1 MSLIPLFMP
10 IVKPVSQIIE
20 DARHKARVQN
30 KQLAAEM
37 GVSPADLSK
46 SIAGKRS
53 FDLFRVVKA
62 NEDFQRELYT
72 ELLAALDQRVE
83 RDLVAALIGRVDELL
98 AVVGRRQ
105 VKAEL
110 RDVDE
115 QQKRSA

>member
-10 IVKPVSQIIE
+10 IMKPVSQIIE

-30 KQLAAEM
+30 KTLAAEM
-37 GVSPADLSK
+37 GLSPADLSK
-46 SIAGKRS
+46 AIAGKRS
-53 FDLFRVVKA
+53 FPLHRLVQA

-83 RDLVAALIGRVDELL
+83 RDLVADLIGRVDQLL

-105 VKAEL
+105 AKAEL
-110 RDVDE
+110 RDERDE
-115 QQKRSA
+115 RRSA